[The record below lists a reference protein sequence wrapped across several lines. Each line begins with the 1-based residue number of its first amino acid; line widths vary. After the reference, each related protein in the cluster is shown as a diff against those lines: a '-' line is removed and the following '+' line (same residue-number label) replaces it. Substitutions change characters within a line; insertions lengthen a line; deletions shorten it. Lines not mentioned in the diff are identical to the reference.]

1 MRKPLC
7 LTACCAVVAALLA
20 GCARCSGDESR
31 APRRA
36 TREQFIRYNRYL
48 VRSDSVCI
56 AQYSDTM
63 GLNTRPTATNLWL
76 TVRDSGSGRAIVNG
90 DKVSFDYT
98 VTTLLGDTLYA
109 SSRDGVATVT
119 VGQGDVNMGVD
130 EVLTVLREGGEATAI
145 LIPEKAFGVRG
156 DGDAVRGRMILRYDI
171 KVLAP

>member
-1 MRKPLC
+1 MS
-7 LTACCAVVAALLA
+7 AALA
-20 GCARCSGDESR
+20 ASCSRCTEDRGS

-63 GLNTRPTATNLWL
+63 GLSTRPTDTNLWL
-76 TVRDSGSGRAIVNG
+76 TVRDRGEGKPIVNG
-90 DKVSFDYT
+90 DRVSFAYT

-109 SSRDGVATVT
+109 SAHDGIATVT
-119 VGQGDVNMGVD
+119 VGQGEVNMGVD
-130 EVLTVLREGGEATAI
+130 EVLTALHEGGEATAI

-156 DGDAVRGRMILRYDI
+156 DGGAIRGRMILRYDI

>member
-1 MRKPLC
+1 M
-7 LTACCAVVAALLA
+7 ACCAVAAVLA
-20 GCARCSGDESR
+20 TGCSRCSGDESA

-63 GLNTRPTATNLWL
+63 GLNTRPTDTNLWL
-76 TVRDSGSGRAIVNG
+76 TIRDNGDGKPIENG
-90 DKVSFDYT
+90 DKVSFAYT

-109 SSRDGVATVT
+109 SARDGIATVT
-119 VGQGDVNMGVD
+119 VGQGEVNMGID
-130 EVLTVLREGGEATAI
+130 EVLTALRQGGEATAI

-171 KVLAP
+171 KVLTP